1 MDCSAFCIASSLK
14 VKQLYQSL
22 RTGYHTTL
30 YRDVIHIET
39 NKKQDEGLIDL
50 FFFPY
55 GAIICWGANLT
66 DGKRL
71 IADLEVS
78 DFLEQPLK
86 EIEVDDF
93 TYSYGTELKI
103 FEDEISL
110 PDRECLT
117 KLAVSHGL
125 AQSVKLGAFEN
136 TISQAFEKTKR
147 IPEDLA
153 KKGTISLSRKM
164 VRKKIGELFI
174 DRSSINLHVDVL
186 DTPEFFWEHPDLQPY
201 YTYTANELEIEKRGL
216 TLNQRLD
223 VLRELFEMLSNEVN
237 VQHST
242 RLEWTIVLLIMME
255 VILTLLTHYGII

>member
-14 VKQLYQSL
+14 VKPLYQSL
-22 RTGYHTTL
+22 KSRYRTTF
-30 YRDVIHIET
+30 YRDVVHIEAFKEDT
-39 NKKQDEGLIDL
+39 EEPVDV

-55 GAIICWGANLT
+55 GAIICWGADLSE
-66 DGKRL
+66 GKRFT
-71 IADLEVS
+71 LEAK

-86 EIEVDDF
+86 DMEVDDF
-93 TYSYGTELKI
+93 TFSYGEELKI
-103 FEDEISL
+103 FEDEIIL
-110 PDRECLT
+110 PDVECLT

-125 AQSVKLGAFEN
+125 AQSVKLGTFEN

-174 DRSSINLHVDVL
+174 DRSSINLYVDVL
-186 DTPEFFWEHPDLQPY
+186 DTPEFFWDHPELQPY
-201 YTYTANELEIEKRGL
+201 YTCTANELEIEKRGH